1 MISPGRKYSNSAGRG
16 SFTFMIMSAR
26 RQTSAALGTTS
37 APDGGELLVAQPDPS
52 PARVSMSTLWPRATS
67 CWTPAGVMPMR
78 YSRVLISLGTPMIT
92 WVMLLSGAALIPLGS
107 GL

>member
-26 RQTSAALGTTS
+26 RHDVRRAGDDLG
-37 APDGGELLVAQPDPS
+37 ARGDELLVAQPGPI
-52 PARVSMSTLWPRATS
+52 ARARLDEHLVARADELRA
-67 CWTPAGVMPMR
+67 PAGVMPMR